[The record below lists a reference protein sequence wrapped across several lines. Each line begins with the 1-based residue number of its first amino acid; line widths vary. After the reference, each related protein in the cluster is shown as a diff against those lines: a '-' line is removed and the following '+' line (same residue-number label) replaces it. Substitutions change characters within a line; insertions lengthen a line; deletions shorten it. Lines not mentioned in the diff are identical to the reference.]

1 MPLPVFDIPTRPPP
15 RDLAPPVKYA
25 AHLIINSE
33 VGYRLREPIIAALLG
48 DDPMKALQA
57 LIIDRAKAADEPG
70 ADLISRLREVYHDP
84 FRYDAERSI
93 GAILRTAG
101 HAPILPSGSVWAR
114 FTNEDGDHGPW
125 YRDAPG
131 PMRSADGVTVD
142 VRTYEKQ
149 AHDFA
154 LFDLYVDPRKPGVFV
169 LGMPPN
175 AVAMPATPK
184 DILDN
189 PHPAARR
196 FARASVTVLRAYLKD
211 GLAAA
216 WTVAEDLACGL
227 PGLRYA
233 ITVEALWVDPSP
245 TIREDW
251 RCRMISAAGCLD
263 DVEAL

>member
-1 MPLPVFDIPTRPPP
+1 MTLPIFDIPTRPPP

-48 DDPMKALQA
+48 DDPMQALQA

-101 HAPILPSGSVWAR
+101 HAPILKPGMAWAR
-114 FTNEDGDHGPW
+114 YDYGDADVGAW
-125 YRDAPG
+125 FSAPKDTYWHD
-131 PMRSADGVTVD
+131 PMNRFLC
-142 VRTYEKQ
+142 KQ
-149 AHDFA
+149 EHDFA
-154 LFDLYVDPRKPGVFV
+154 LFDLYVFPNGDTADRGVYV
-169 LGMPPN
+169 LGMPPQ
-175 AVAMPATPK
+175 
-184 DILDN
+184 
-189 PHPAARR
+189 PAARPAAKTCVTDDTSKTAR
-196 FARASVTVLRAYLKD
+196 ADARASVTVLRAYLKD

-251 RCRMISAAGCLD
+251 RTRMISATFRLD

>member
-48 DDPMKALQA
+48 DDPMQALQA
-57 LIIDRAKAADEPG
+57 LIIDRAKAADEPS
-70 ADLISRLREVYHDP
+70 ADLVSRLREVYHDP
-84 FRYDAERSI
+84 FRHDAERSI

-101 HAPILPSGSVWAR
+101 HAPVLKPGMAWAR
-114 FTNEDGDHGPW
+114 YDYGDADVGAWFGAPKETNWHD
-125 YRDAPG
+125 
-131 PMRSADGVTVD
+131 PMNRFLH
-142 VRTYEKQ
+142 KQ
-149 AHDFA
+149 GRDFA
-154 LFDLYVDPRKPGVFV
+154 LFDLYVFPNGDTTDRGVYV
-169 LGMPPN
+169 LGMPPQ
-175 AVAMPATPK
+175 
-184 DILDN
+184 
-189 PHPAARR
+189 PAARPAKKTSAADDTSKTAR
-196 FARASVTVLRAYLKD
+196 ADARASVTVLRAYLKD

-251 RCRMISAAGCLD
+251 RCRMISAAGRLD

>member
-84 FRYDAERSI
+84 FRHDAERSI

-114 FTNEDGDHGPW
+114 FTNEDGDNGPW
-125 YRDAPG
+125 YTAAPG
-131 PMRSADGVTVD
+131 PMVASDGTIVPPH
-142 VRTYEKQ
+142 TYEKQ
-149 AHDFA
+149 VHDFA
-154 LFDLYVDPRKPGVFV
+154 LFDLYADFRKPGLFV

-175 AVAMPATPK
+175 AVADAAK
-184 DILDN
+184 SRDIIDA
-189 PHPAARR
+189 HKASRR

-251 RCRMISAAGCLD
+251 RCRMISAAGRLD